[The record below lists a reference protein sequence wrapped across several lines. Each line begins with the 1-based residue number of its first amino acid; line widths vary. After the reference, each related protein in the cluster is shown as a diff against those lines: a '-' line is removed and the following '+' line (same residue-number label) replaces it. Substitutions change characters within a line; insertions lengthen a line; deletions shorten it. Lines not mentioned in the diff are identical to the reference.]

1 MGYLN
6 PALNFGISVA
16 SNNWEKHYV
25 YWVGTFAG
33 GVLAAILN
41 GLIFASDDAL
51 WIVKIMN
58 RRRYFPE
65 RIT

>member
-6 PALNFGISVA
+6 PALNFGISAA

-25 YWVGTFAG
+25 YWVGTVAG
-33 GVLAAILN
+33 GVLAAILH

-51 WIVKIMN
+51 WIVKIVN